1 MLERK
6 QGWHRVIRFVIA
18 MASLAGLGVAA
29 WRTME
34 APLLRAVTL
43 AVLASFAVRIVLVKR
58 SREREDREADKGTG
72 S

>member
-1 MLERK
+1 MTRL
-6 QGWHRVIRFVIA
+6 VIA
-18 MASLAGLGVAA
+18 MACLAGLGVAV

-34 APLLRAVTL
+34 EPLLRAVTL

-58 SREREDREADKGTG
+58 SREREEREADKGTG